1 MLDELKLPLALTHA
15 DAGAHSVV
23 VSWHAGRLQ
32 AKPLQRPLGVQSW
45 WQDQSGIHAQIPTLT
60 GKTLMMHAN
69 PEDGRYGEPIS
80 DALTKNVLTKHK
92 QSWLRKQGVQLHHG
106 IDSIG
111 VFADLELFTSYAGFD
126 APMFDVPMVI
136 PQRLRYIP
144 PGTFLM
150 GSPDGVGHRDE
161 HPQHPVTISE
171 GFWLADKPCTQ
182 ALWQAVMGS
191 NPSHFAEG
199 PDAPRRP
206 VEKVAFDNPKSPEA
220 SVQVFL
226 QRLQA
231 LLPAGVQ
238 ASLPTEAQ
246 WEYACRA
253 GTRTAYWWGDA
264 WHDRHGN
271 ADKKN
276 KGTTPVDKYPPNP
289 WGLHDMHGNVWELT
303 QSPWRQLSKKQL
315 SQNIMEL
322 IVVRGGSWG
331 DVPSKGRAAY
341 RYGGRLDK
349 RSYLRGFRLLLR
361 SSSTSTSPSL

>member
-1 MLDELKLPLALTHA
+1 M
-15 DAGAHSVV
+15 
-23 VSWHAGRLQ
+23 W
-32 AKPLQRPLGVQSW
+32 
-45 WQDQSGIHAQIPTLT
+45 
-60 GKTLMMHAN
+60 
-69 PEDGRYGEPIS
+69 PEDQKARAPVHDFPPRWASAWGDDPYG
-80 DALTKNVLTKHK
+80 L
-92 QSWLRKQGVQLHHG
+92 W
-106 IDSIG
+106 
-111 VFADLELFTSYAGFD
+111 ADCSVA
-126 APMFDVPMVI
+126 APGQAQPVT
-136 PQRLRYIP
+136 QRLRWIE
-144 PGTFLM
+144 PGVFLR
-150 GSPDGVGHRDE
+150 GSDAAERKRIQDKDLRNWANKVESLP
-161 HPQHPVTISE
+161 HPVTLSE
-171 GFWLADKPCTQ
+171 GFWLADTPCTQ
-182 ALWQAVMGS
+182 AMWQAVMGS
-191 NPSHFAEG
+191 NPSQYGKG
-199 PDAPRRP
+199 PDAPRHP
-206 VEKVAFDNPKSPEA
+206 VESVAFDDPQKTEA

-226 QRLQA
+226 PRLQA

-238 ASLPTEAQ
+238 VGLPTEAQ